1 MDHGKTGQ
9 FIAACR
15 KSRHLTQ
22 KELADRLG
30 VTNKA
35 VSKWETGQ
43 GMPDISVLL
52 ELGRILGVS
61 VEEILEGEQ
70 HARQEDEER
79 NDRFTGE
86 KLHPYT
92 EVPEETIK
100 CKKKSKSI
108 IWVIL
113 DLLLLAAG
121 SGLCILQIWYICRH
135 DSYRIEYMAQW
146 MFYAVN
152 GTILLCFFF
161 GGICLRKPKT
171 VFRKPAVV
179 LLFVFAFL
187 ANLAAAFL
195 LPSEDREIISLS
207 QGFPKNC
214 MVLKIHKDN
223 GTARLYRPA
232 GGPFFR
238 SAEELPFT
246 VKGEVKLQWLEK
258 DVCTVTYQSGE
269 NERVHQFAA
278 CYGDRG
284 DGISY
289 YNVDTVILG
298 TWLGEG
304 GYYLSAESGS
314 IRLTTPRGVEEY
326 DYEQWM
332 QYGTLA
338 LVFPKESPR
347 WTLVLNKDCILK
359 SGQDT
364 LEDGGTI
371 TLCRVSMKKTAP
383 VLMKR
388 IMDGESNP

>member
-1 MDHGKTGQ
+1 MDHGKTGR

-70 HARQEDEER
+70 HARQGDEDR
-79 NDRFTGE
+79 DDRFPGD

-100 CKKKSKSI
+100 YKKKSKNI
-108 IWVIL
+108 IWMIFG
-113 DLLLLAAG
+113 LLFLTAG
-121 SGLCILQIWYICRH
+121 GGLCILQIWYIGCH

-152 GTILLCFFF
+152 GTILLCLFC
-161 GGICLRKPKT
+161 GGICLRKPAIF
-171 VFRKPAVV
+171 FRKPAVV
-179 LLFVFAFL
+179 LLFTFAFL
-187 ANLAAAFL
+187 ANLLAAFL

-207 QGFPKNC
+207 QGFPKNSL
-214 MVLKIHKDN
+214 VLKIHKDN
-223 GTARLYRPA
+223 GAARLYRPA
-232 GGPFFR
+232 GGLFFR
-238 SAEELPFT
+238 RAEELPFT

-258 DVCTVTYQSGE
+258 DVCTVTYHSEE
-269 NERVHQFAA
+269 NQGLHQFAA

-284 DGISY
+284 NGISY
-289 YNVDTVILG
+289 YNIDTVILG

-304 GYYLSAESGS
+304 GYYLSAENGT
-314 IRLTTPRGVEEY
+314 IRLTTPRGVEQY

-359 SGQDT
+359 SGEDT

-371 TLCRVSMKKTAP
+371 TLCRVSMKKTTP
-383 VLMKR
+383 IVMKR
-388 IMDGESNP
+388 IMDGESHS